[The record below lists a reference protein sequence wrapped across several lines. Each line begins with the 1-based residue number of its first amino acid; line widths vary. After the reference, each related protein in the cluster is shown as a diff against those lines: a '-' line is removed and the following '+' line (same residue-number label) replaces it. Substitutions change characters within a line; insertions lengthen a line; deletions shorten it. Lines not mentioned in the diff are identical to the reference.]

1 MGYKDLLET
10 RRIIYDTHIFSWM
23 ELQVK
28 QVSKPKTSEL
38 YHLGINTD
46 SHKAPGIL

>member
-1 MGYKDLLET
+1 MGYEDLLET
-10 RRIIYDTHIFSWM
+10 RRIIYDTHILSLV

-38 YHLGINTD
+38 CHLGIE
-46 SHKAPGIL
+46 